1 MNQHVRLIIIL
12 NKPIKPRKII
22 TDKKTSTRELC
33 SPMIR
38 IDEKETDN
46 IVSGKLNMADDFLKK
61 TGFISFYP

>member
-1 MNQHVRLIIIL
+1 
-12 NKPIKPRKII
+12 
-22 TDKKTSTRELC
+22 
-33 SPMIR
+33 MIR